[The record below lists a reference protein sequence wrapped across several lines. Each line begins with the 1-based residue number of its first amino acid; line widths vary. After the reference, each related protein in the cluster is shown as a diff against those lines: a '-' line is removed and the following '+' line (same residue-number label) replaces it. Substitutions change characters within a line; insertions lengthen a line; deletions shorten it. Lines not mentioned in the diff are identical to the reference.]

1 MKNKIKSIDKI
12 HSLDKQLLILL
23 DKRISLI
30 KNEKLEYDRINSKL
44 ISKLE
49 NCNTENLHK
58 AMINSIFSE
67 IFFITNKYGGNDKIA
82 YLGPE
87 GSYTHES
94 AINKFGLNNNYYSV
108 NSIRNIFFEVEKG
121 RARYGVVPIENSSNG
136 IVGDTINSLN
146 HYNLNIV
153 GETILDIHHTLV
165 SNSRNIKDI
174 KTIYSKDIAFDQCS
188 YFLESYHLNDA
199 KYIYVDSTTKAA
211 QLASQTKNSAA
222 ICSKLA
228 ARTINIPVL
237 FSNIE
242 DNKDNK
248 TRFLVISKEDN
259 KKSNNDKTSI
269 IVQLPNTYGSLI
281 EFLNDFKNYKINLN
295 KIKSHI
301 VKGISTFFIE
311 FEGNKNNKNVKKVLK
326 KHSKYIKILGSYPK
340 EIEDI

>member
-1 MKNKIKSIDKI
+1 MKNKIKNIDEI
-12 HSLDKQLLILL
+12 HILDKQLLILL
-23 DKRISLI
+23 DKRISLM
-30 KNEKLEYDRINSKL
+30 KDNKSPHDRINSKL

-49 NCNTENLHK
+49 NFSTKNLNTTI
-58 AMINSIFSE
+58 INSIFSE
-67 IFFITNKYGGNDKIA
+67 IFSITNKYNENKKIV

-94 AINKFGLNNNYYSV
+94 AINKFGLNNIYYSV
-108 NSIRNIFFEVEKG
+108 NSIKNIFSEINNG
-121 RARYGVVPIENSSNG
+121 RAKYGVVPIENSSNG

-165 SNSRNIKDI
+165 SNCKEIKDI

-188 YFLESYHLNDA
+188 NFLENYHLNDT

-211 QLASQTKNSAA
+211 ILASKTKNSAA

-228 ARTINIPVL
+228 AKTINIPVL

-248 TRFLVISKEDN
+248 TRFLVISKEDI

-311 FEGNKNNKNVKKVLK
+311 FEGNKSNKNVKKVLK

>member
-1 MKNKIKSIDKI
+1 MKNKIKNIDKI
-12 HSLDKQLLILL
+12 HSLDKQLLLLL
-23 DKRISLI
+23 DRRISLI
-30 KNEKLEYDRINSKL
+30 KNEKLEYSRINSKL

-58 AMINSIFSE
+58 AMINSVFSE
-67 IFFITNKYGGNDKIA
+67 IFLITNKYEENNKIA

-108 NSIRNIFFEVEKG
+108 NSIRNIFFEIEKG

-146 HYNLNIV
+146 NYNLNIV

-165 SNSRNIKDI
+165 SNCRNIKDI

-188 YFLESYHLNDA
+188 NFLENYHLNDA
-199 KYIYVDSTTKAA
+199 KYVYVDSTTKAA
-211 QLASQTKNSAA
+211 LLAAKTKNSAA

-228 ARTINIPVL
+228 AKTINIPVL

-248 TRFLVISKEDN
+248 TRFLVISKEN
-259 KKSNNDKTSI
+259 IKKTKSDKTSI
-269 IVQLPNTYGSLI
+269 IVQLPNIYGSLI
-281 EFLNDFKNYKINLN
+281 EFLNDFKNSKINLN

-311 FEGNKNNKNVKKVLK
+311 FEGNKSDKKVEKVLK
-326 KHSKYIKILGSYPK
+326 KHNKYIKILGSYPK